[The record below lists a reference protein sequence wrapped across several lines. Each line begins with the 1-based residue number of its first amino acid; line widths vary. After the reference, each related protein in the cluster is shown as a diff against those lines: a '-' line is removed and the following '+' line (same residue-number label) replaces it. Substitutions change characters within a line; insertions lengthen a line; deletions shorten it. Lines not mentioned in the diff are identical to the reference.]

1 MMLAYNTAWITSLAV
16 SRTAKR
22 WMESGILLPEQY
34 APIKTAYATAL
45 YTPNLFVRIALYIFT
60 SICVSG
66 VVGLAGL
73 VFSEAGTAA
82 LSGLFLVLGIAAIVV
97 LEVLIKQRHLFCA
110 GIDDALLYSGLGLM
124 IGGILGMVFLN
135 KSDWP
140 AILPALVALPFLVAA
155 SVRYADSLTI
165 LAGYACL
172 LFIICQ
178 PLTEMGPTV
187 KVYLPLVVMVVS
199 AIAYAGTVVVG
210 RKSSF
215 QSWETCFAVLEIASL
230 VTFYLGGNYFV
241 VRQFTDLLL
250 QFQIPEGTDIP
261 LAFLFYALTVVIPI
275 AYIVAGLF
283 WRDSILLRVGLLAAA
298 FSVFTFRFYFHI
310 APPEIAL
317 TIGGIILIG
326 VAFIAIK
333 YLKTPKKGFTHERL
347 LARRLENLDTEMLV
361 VSNTLGATAQQPQDQ
376 FKGGGGTFGGG
387 GSTGN
392 W

>member
-1 MMLAYNTAWITSLAV
+1 MMLAYNPTWIASLV
-16 SRTAKR
+16 ISRTAKR

-34 APIKTAYATAL
+34 ASIKTAHATAL
-45 YTPNLFVRIALYIFT
+45 YSPNLFVRIALYIFT

-66 VVGLAGL
+66 VVGLVGL
-73 VFSEAGTAA
+73 VFSVAGADA
-82 LSGLFLVLGIAAIVV
+82 LTGLFLVLGIGAIVV
-97 LEVLIKQRHLFCA
+97 LEVLIKQKHLYCA

-124 IGGILGMVFLN
+124 IGGVLGMVFLN

-155 SVRYADSLTI
+155 SVRYADTLTT
-165 LAGYACL
+165 LASYMCL

-178 PLTEMGPTV
+178 PLTEMGPV
-187 KVYLPLVVMVVS
+187 KAYLPLVVMVVS
-199 AIAYAGTVVVG
+199 AIAYAGAVIVG
-210 RKSSF
+210 RKNSF

-230 VTFYLGGNYFV
+230 VTFYLGGNYFI

-261 LAFLFYALTVVIPI
+261 LAFLFYGLTVVVPI
-275 AYIVAGLF
+275 AYIVAGILR
-283 WRDSILLRVGLLAAA
+283 RDSILLRVGLLAAA

-310 APPEIAL
+310 APPEVAL

-326 VAFIAIK
+326 AAFIAIK
-333 YLKTPKKGFTHERL
+333 YLKIPKKGFTHERL
-347 LARRLENLDTEMLV
+347 LTRRLENLDTEMLV